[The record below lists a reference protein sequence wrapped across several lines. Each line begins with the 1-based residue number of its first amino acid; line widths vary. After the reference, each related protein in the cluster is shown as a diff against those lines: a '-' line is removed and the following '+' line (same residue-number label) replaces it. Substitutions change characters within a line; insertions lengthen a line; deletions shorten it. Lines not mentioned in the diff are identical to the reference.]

1 MFKESF
7 KNRRSVCATIR
18 QLLAKHIGYS
28 PEKKKKLP
36 FIFISH
42 MYGNNTTVIFPI
54 SWTLRIENPGFL
66 IFGADKFT
74 EIPVGKQLYPPL

>member
-1 MFKESF
+1 
-7 KNRRSVCATIR
+7 
-18 QLLAKHIGYS
+18 
-28 PEKKKKLP
+28 
-36 FIFISH
+36 

-66 IFGADKFT
+66 IFGADTFT